1 MQRRKPSTVD
11 ANKRY
16 IIHTTP
22 QETQYNR
29 SMNNAMKVYIVY
41 SGGCTSDPVME
52 CICSTEEIAKA
63 AKEEL
68 VQKRAKLYALRG
80 IKDPEDKARELFFW
94 EETAVRTK

>member
-1 MQRRKPSTVD
+1 
-11 ANKRY
+11 
-16 IIHTTP
+16 
-22 QETQYNR
+22 
-29 SMNNAMKVYIVY
+29 MKVYIVY
-41 SGGCTSDPVME
+41 SGGHTSDPVME

-94 EETAVRTK
+94 EEVAVRTK